1 MIVSILFVIFVGLG
15 GGLTVGAGFVAF
27 LTVMGIVPRLMQL
40 TKTMRFVQAYEGAVI
55 SGAVFYPSFIR
66 RNRRDKL
73 KRKLQNK
80 SERLSAET
88 AICLELCQSFSD
100 RRFDLS
106 DRAGSS
112 RFLHPL
118 F

>member
-1 MIVSILFVIFVGLG
+1 MFVGMLAAA
-15 GGLTVGAGFVAF
+15 LTEVLNVLPILAKRIGFGSKIIILLMA
-27 LTVMGIVPRLMQL
+27 IVFGKIAKL
-40 TKTMRFVQAYEGAVI
+40 FI
-55 SGAVFYPSFIR
+55 SLAVFYPSFIR

-88 AICLELCQSFSD
+88 AICLELRQSLSD

-112 RFLHPL
+112 RLLHPL